1 MGELQPDGST
11 RPPRPEESVKIEAEQ
26 LVPRDGKYVL
36 KIAEPMDEA
45 TYLDRLQLLVLDHP
59 ADVRVYPDERFTS
72 GPPPSQDLLAFREEI
87 FPVKARDHRG
97 RDVTKVL
104 ARWDRG
110 TVDDFG
116 QRSWLGYA
124 EEHWVELDFGGRLA
138 TFGPKDRL
146 ILCLAGW
153 TEYPYP
159 ESIWAA
165 TQAGVPLLSPILERL
180 DEKDRWQT
188 LVPDAGFPAGLPRM
202 MTLDVTGKLTGP
214 RCVIRLRTN
223 MEVYWDQI
231 FVVPLLETIRPEE
244 SKAERAGEGKRGEG
258 AKPIRGEPGA

>member
-1 MGELQPDGST
+1 
-11 RPPRPEESVKIEAEQ
+11 IEAEQ
-26 LVPRDGKYVL
+26 LVPRDGKYLL
-36 KIAEPMDEA
+36 KIAEPMNEA

-97 RDVTKVL
+97 KDVTKIL
-104 ARWDRG
+104 SKWDRD
-110 TVDDFG
+110 TVNDFA

-124 EEHWVELDFGGRLA
+124 EEHWVELDFGDRLA
-138 TFGPKDRL
+138 KFKPDDRV

-153 TEYPYP
+153 TDYPYP

-165 TQAGVPLLSPILERL
+165 TQAGVPLLPPVLERRDVEGDGTRSVPATDL
-180 DEKDRWQT
+180 WQT
-188 LVPDAGFPAGLPRM
+188 LIADAGFPAGLPRM

-223 MEVYWDQI
+223 MEVYWDHV
-231 FVVPLLETIRPEE
+231 FVPPVLET
-244 SKAERAGEGKRGEG
+244 
-258 AKPIRGEPGA
+258 